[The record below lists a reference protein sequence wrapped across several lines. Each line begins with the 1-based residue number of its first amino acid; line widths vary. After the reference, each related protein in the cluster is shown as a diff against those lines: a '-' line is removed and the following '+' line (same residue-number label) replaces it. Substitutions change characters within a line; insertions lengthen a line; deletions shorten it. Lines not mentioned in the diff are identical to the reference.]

1 MRSRWGDDMDEELQ
15 KDEKIKV
22 GFLFN
27 YMQMG
32 SLLKRIEEET
42 KEWDEKY
49 PKSELLKVWGSVM
62 GIMLVLFTLSYN
74 VLLIVTGLFFF
85 FYGHILIQVYGVWKR
100 FQYSKKVYWGM
111 TIGALAVAFVLG
123 WLLRSL
129 IFGG

>member
-15 KDEKIKV
+15 RDEKIKV

-32 SLLKRIEEET
+32 NLLKRIEEET
-42 KEWDEKY
+42 REWDDKY

-62 GIMLVLFTLSYN
+62 AIMLVLFTLSYN
-74 VLLIVTGLFFF
+74 VLLIATGLFFF
-85 FYGHILIQVYGVWKR
+85 FYGHILVKVYGVWKR

-123 WLLRSL
+123 WLFRSL

>member
-15 KDEKIKV
+15 RDEKIKV

-32 SLLKRIEEET
+32 NLLKRIEEET
-42 KEWDEKY
+42 REWDEKY

-62 GIMLVLFTLSYN
+62 VIMLVLFTLSYN
-74 VLLIVTGLFFF
+74 VLLIATGLFFF
-85 FYGHILIQVYGVWKR
+85 FYGHILVQVYSVWKR

-123 WLLRSL
+123 WLFQSL

>member
-1 MRSRWGDDMDEELQ
+1 MRSRWGDDIDEELQ
-15 KDEKIKV
+15 RDEKIKV

-32 SLLKRIEEET
+32 NLLKRIEEET
-42 KEWDEKY
+42 REWDEKY

-62 GIMLVLFTLSYN
+62 VIMLVLFTLSYN
-74 VLLIVTGLFFF
+74 VLLIATGLFFF
-85 FYGHILIQVYGVWKR
+85 FYGHILVKVYGVWKR

-123 WLLRSL
+123 WLFQSL

>member
-15 KDEKIKV
+15 RDEKIKV

-32 SLLKRIEEET
+32 NLLKRIEEET
-42 KEWDEKY
+42 REWDEKY

-62 GIMLVLFTLSYN
+62 AIMLVLFTMSYN
-74 VLLIVTGLFFF
+74 VLLIATGLFFF
-85 FYGHILIQVYGVWKR
+85 FYGHILIKVYGVWKR

-111 TIGALAVAFVLG
+111 TIGALVAAFVLG
-123 WLLRSL
+123 WLFRSL

>member
-15 KDEKIKV
+15 RDEKIKV

-32 SLLKRIEEET
+32 NLLKRIEEET
-42 KEWDEKY
+42 REWDEKY

-62 GIMLVLFTLSYN
+62 VIMLVLFTLSYN
-74 VLLIVTGLFFF
+74 VLLIATGLFFF
-85 FYGHILIQVYGVWKR
+85 FYGHILVKVYGVWKR

-123 WLLRSL
+123 WLFRSL

>member
-15 KDEKIKV
+15 RDEKIKV

-32 SLLKRIEEET
+32 NLLKRIEEET
-42 KEWDEKY
+42 REWDEKY

-62 GIMLVLFTLSYN
+62 AIMLVLFTMSYN
-74 VLLIVTGLFFF
+74 VLLIATGLFFF
-85 FYGHILIQVYGVWKR
+85 FYGHILVKVYGVWKR
-100 FQYSKKVYWGM
+100 FQYSKKMYWGM
-111 TIGALAVAFVLG
+111 TIGALTVEFVLG
-123 WLLRSL
+123 WLFRSL

>member
-15 KDEKIKV
+15 RDEKIKV

-32 SLLKRIEEET
+32 NLLKRIEEET
-42 KEWDEKY
+42 REWDEKY

-62 GIMLVLFTLSYN
+62 AIMLVLFTLSYN
-74 VLLIVTGLFFF
+74 VLIIATGLFFF
-85 FYGHILIQVYGVWKR
+85 FYGHILIKVYGVWKR

-111 TIGALAVAFVLG
+111 TIGALVAAFVLG
-123 WLLRSL
+123 WLFRSL